1 MLVCLC
7 PDVLFLLQM
16 MNTSQTLK
24 HFTKLIFIKDSKT
37 AVLLVVSYR
46 NDNME
51 EHTIWIIISCSL

>member
-51 EHTIWIIISCSL
+51 EHTI